1 MRYLFGS
8 YYNLDA
14 PPRKWEQTY
23 TRGRAMRNPGDLVYA
38 SGLMDILRT
47 DSDVEF
53 VPTGYVAYNGRLPLR
68 LEEIN
73 ETCSALVLP
82 FADHFR
88 DSRSFLLDRYTDL
101 IRKLKIPVVVP
112 CIGVRAEEISEKTNT
127 AARRFVSAVLDK
139 SSMIGLRGETT
150 ARYLE
155 DLGYS
160 RDRHFAVV
168 GCPSIYRAGPE
179 LPDVSWP
186 DDPNSCA
193 FGMNCRAGE
202 NVNRFLF
209 DSAKMIPLR
218 RFITQSDFE
227 FVHYFVSGNARRDA
241 THRIPWYRDMVVST
255 IKDGSY
261 RYFFNLNSWKKCL
274 RSVDCSMSCR
284 IHGSILALLCGVP
297 AAIVAFEDRTR
308 ELAVFHAIPTILPE
322 EIAPG
327 DTIGK
332 FAERFDFEATRTRH
346 RENFTRFLDFLH
358 RNGLKTAFDDGGFPR
373 PSPRANV
380 LAEDIPCE
388 TMKPLCSVSPAVRV
402 WRRIEWSALELRRM
416 LDLNHLPGF
425 PVPRSRDL
433 RWSE

>member
-23 TRGRAMRNPGDLVYA
+23 TRGRTMRNPGDLVYA

-139 SSMIGLRGETT
+139 SSMIGLRGATT

-155 DLGYS
+155 KLKFA
-160 RDRHFAVV
+160 RDRHFTVV
-168 GCPSIYRAGPE
+168 GCPSVYCSGPE
-179 LPDVSWP
+179 LPAVSWP
-186 DDPNSCA
+186 DNPNSCV

-209 DSAKMIPLR
+209 DSAKKIPFR

-332 FAERFDFEATRTRH
+332 FAERFDFDATRTQH
-346 RENFTRFLDFLH
+346 RENFARFLDFLH

-416 LDLNHLPGF
+416 LDLNRLPGF